1 MMFYFIQ
8 DTEKNAEARL
18 MVVNP
23 HQFVD
28 VAVMGIFGIILSRSK
43 NPLAMKKNGIRN
55 FKGRQ
60 TVLSM
65 TNKAAIHPI
74 VRKSPLFS

>member
-1 MMFYFIQ
+1 
-8 DTEKNAEARL
+8 

-43 NPLAMKKNGIRN
+43 NPLAMKK
-55 FKGRQ
+55 
-60 TVLSM
+60 TVSETLRAD
-65 TNKAAIHPI
+65 KPY
-74 VRKSPLFS
+74 